1 MSAYCSYER
10 IFVRTRRLLTRRTAA
25 SRLGAKDGL
34 RGEDKGEEDKEE
46 EGLDVTKESISWIR
60 KKRLIKNRPPVV
72 VGKKLTL
79 RIEG

>member
-1 MSAYCSYER
+1 M
-10 IFVRTRRLLTRRTAA
+10 LTRRTAA

-34 RGEDKGEEDKEE
+34 RGEDKEE
-46 EGLDVTKESISWIR
+46 EGLDITNRSSISW
-60 KKRLIKNRPPVV
+60 RLIKNRPPVL

>member
-1 MSAYCSYER
+1 M
-10 IFVRTRRLLTRRTAA
+10 TRRTAA

-34 RGEDKGEEDKEE
+34 RGEDKEEEDKEEEDKEE

-60 KKRLIKNRPPVV
+60 KKRLIKKSARLSSSSQ
-72 VGKKLTL
+72 KKLTL